1 MRAID
6 QLLLDFDRESGVTRV
21 LLERVPEDRIAW
33 KPHPRSTSLGDLAL
47 HLASLPA
54 WVKVT
59 LTQAEFDLNP
69 PDGVLSSPP
78 WVSREALL
86 ATFDANVASARA
98 VLGGAVEGEL
108 HAPWTLKHCGHPLF
122 TVPRVTALRTW
133 AFNHAIHHRGQ
144 LSVYLRLCDVPVP
157 AMYGPSAD
165 VPLSL

>member
-33 KPHPRSTSLGDLAL
+33 RPHPRSTSLGDLAL
-47 HLASLPA
+47 HLASLPG

-59 LTQAEFDLNP
+59 LRQAEFDINP
-69 PDGVLSSPP
+69 PEGMQSPP
-78 WVSREALL
+78 SWVSREALL

-98 VLGGAVEGEL
+98 ALAAAMDGEL
-108 HAPWTLKHCGHPLF
+108 QAPWTLKSCGHPLF
-122 TVPRVTALRTW
+122 TVPRGTALRTW